1 LAFDIALDQGRK
13 APDIPDGRHTMKR
26 TPLII
31 AGLMTFV
38 SASALAEG
46 GAERMR
52 YYFDSLRFN
61 QQQAQERSSSEVRVP
76 DDQTAQMTESYKP
89 T

>member
-1 LAFDIALDQGRK
+1 
-13 APDIPDGRHTMKR
+13 MKR

-38 SASALAEG
+38 SATALAEG

-52 YYFDSLRFN
+52 YYFDSLRLS
-61 QQQAQERSSSEVRVP
+61 QQQVQENKGSEVRVP
-76 DDQTAQMTESYKP
+76 DDQTAQVTESYKP
-89 T
+89 K

>member
-1 LAFDIALDQGRK
+1 
-13 APDIPDGRHTMKR
+13 MKR

-38 SASALAEG
+38 SATALAEG

-52 YYFDSLRFN
+52 YYFDSLRLS
-61 QQQAQERSSSEVRVP
+61 QQQAQENTGSQVRVP
-76 DDQTAQMTESYKP
+76 DDQTAQVTESYKP
-89 T
+89 K

>member
-1 LAFDIALDQGRK
+1 
-13 APDIPDGRHTMKR
+13 MKR
-26 TPLII
+26 TPLLI

-52 YYFDSLRFN
+52 YYYESLRLSQQEN
-61 QQQAQERSSSEVRVP
+61 QPLQTAEVRVP
-76 DDQTAQMTESYKP
+76 DDQTAQVTEHYRR
-89 T
+89 

>member
-1 LAFDIALDQGRK
+1 
-13 APDIPDGRHTMKR
+13 MKP

-38 SASALAEG
+38 SANALAEG

-52 YYFDSLRFN
+52 YYFDSLRLS
-61 QQQAQERSSSEVRVP
+61 QQLTQDNKGSEVRVP
-76 DDQTAQMTESYKP
+76 DDQTAQVTESYKP
-89 T
+89 K